1 MGQVSHPKSI
11 QYPRLSKRSPH
22 KVRLSFTFIC
32 FMASTNDHGLERVT
46 RLDDKT
52 LTALALFDTRHLVWI
67 SVILVILTNLIGL
80 LNAVGSIIRES

>member
-1 MGQVSHPKSI
+1 MRKTVDRKAPIVAIEQFQMSE
-11 QYPRLSKRSPH
+11 YPLRGASRELH
-22 KVRLSFTFIC
+22 
-32 FMASTNDHGLERVT
+32 MASTNDHGLERVT

>member
-1 MGQVSHPKSI
+1 MSHPRCL
-11 QYPRLSKRSPH
+11 QYPRLLKRSLY
-22 KVRLSFTFIC
+22 KERLSFTFIC

-67 SVILVILTNLIGL
+67 SVILVILTNLTGL